1 MAFATLS
8 RYRGLKAG
16 AGRIRTIRRLL
27 PLFAVALAALLLV
40 ACGGDS
46 EEEALEKVCNAA
58 DDIEQRVN
66 DLATLTV
73 ATASAEQVEED
84 LNAIGE
90 DLETIK
96 DSAGD
101 LRESERNE
109 VEEAAQSLESTVDE
123 SLSEIGEG
131 QSLEG
136 PATEVFGAID
146 RPEQLE
152 SALGPLRS
160 SIQALLTPID
170 CMA

>member
-1 MAFATLS
+1 MRISTLTTAIVTA
-8 RYRGLKAG
+8 LVA
-16 AGRIRTIRRLL
+16 A
-27 PLFAVALAALLLV
+27 AVAAPV
-40 ACGGDS
+40 AG
-46 EEEALEKVCNAA
+46 N
-58 DDIEQRVN
+58 
-66 DLATLTV
+66 
-73 ATASAEQVEED
+73 
-84 LNAIGE
+84 
-90 DLETIK
+90 
-96 DSAGD
+96 

-131 QSLEG
+131 QSLED